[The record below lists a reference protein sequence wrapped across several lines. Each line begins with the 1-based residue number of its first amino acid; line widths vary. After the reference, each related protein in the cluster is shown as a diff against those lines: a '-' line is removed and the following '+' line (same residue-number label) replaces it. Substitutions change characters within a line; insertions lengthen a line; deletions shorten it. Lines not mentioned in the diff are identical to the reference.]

1 MSNIV
6 LSTGVRDN
14 LLSLQSTSEMM
25 TRTQGRLATGR
36 KVNSALDNPTSFFT
50 SQGLSNRAT
59 DLSGLLD
66 DLGQSIQIIKAAD
79 QGITAMSKMLES
91 AKAKA
96 NQALQTADRFE
107 RSRLV
112 SEYNDLLGQLSGIA
126 RDASYNGKNLLA
138 GDGNQVTVYF
148 NEENSAKLVVDPVDY
163 TDPATALSLPS
174 LTVGTAGS
182 TNVTLTTGAAALTSS
197 SLLASSTAANA
208 GDVITF
214 SDANG
219 AIGSITVTA
228 TMTVAEFV
236 TEINAQFSQVE
247 ASFSSGTLTIEAAQD
262 ITFTGGQA
270 AAGLN
275 GGSVS
280 ATESSWL
287 DESSIRATL
296 GDINQAIRELRT
308 QAATFGTNLSVL
320 QQREKFT
327 RELVNV
333 LNVGSDELVVADTN
347 EEGANLLALQTR
359 QQLSSTALSLASQSD
374 QAVLRLFG

>member
-270 AAGLN
+270 GAGLN
-275 GGSVS
+275 GGSVT

>member
-14 LLSLQSTSEMM
+14 LLSLQNTSEMM

-163 TDPATALSLPS
+163 TDPATALSLPA

-270 AAGLN
+270 GAGLN
-275 GGSVS
+275 GGSVT

>member
-163 TDPATALSLPS
+163 TDPATALSLPA

-270 AAGLN
+270 GAGLN
-275 GGSVS
+275 GGSVT